1 MTVQELCDRLSKFPP
16 DTPVV
21 VKGYEG
27 GFNDVN
33 EIELLEMQL
42 NVNTIWFYG
51 AHGANDHQHEL
62 IEGIAMTPVVYLHG
76 VNHIADEDWH
86 NR

>member
-1 MTVQELCDRLSKFPP
+1 MTIQELCDRLSQFPP

-27 GFNDVN
+27 GFNDVIQIEPL
-33 EIELLEMQL
+33 EIQL

-51 AHGANDHQHEL
+51 AHGTNDHQHEP
-62 IEGIAMTPVVYLHG
+62 IEGIPMTPVVYLHG

>member
-1 MTVQELCDRLSKFPP
+1 MTIQELCDRLSQFPP

-33 EIELLEMQL
+33 KIEPLEMQL

-51 AHGANDHQHEL
+51 AHGKNDHQHEP
-62 IEGIAMTPVVYLHG
+62 IEGVPMTPVVYLHG

>member
-1 MTVQELCDRLSKFPP
+1 MTIQELCDRLTQFPP

-27 GFNDVN
+27 RFNDVHEVETL
-33 EIELLEMQL
+33 EIQ
-42 NVNTIWFYG
+42 
-51 AHGANDHQHEL
+51 L
-62 IEGIAMTPVVYLHG
+62 IEGISITPVIYLHG

>member
-1 MTVQELCDRLSKFPP
+1 MTIQELCDRLSQFPP

-27 GFNDVN
+27 GFNYVN
-33 EIELLEMQL
+33 KIEPLEMQL
-42 NVNTIWFYG
+42 NVNSIWFYG
-51 AHGANDHQHEL
+51 AHVTNDHQHEP
-62 IEGIAMTPVVYLHG
+62 IEGIPMTPVVYLHG